1 MATSLNRMCL
11 DVYRKMISVETK
23 YFDLNR
29 ILLLA
34 IGLWPYKQSKLVRF
48 QLILFF
54 GILMSCI
61 IFQLTT
67 FLTAE
72 YTLGLAIKIFSY
84 ILLLISF
91 IIKYNSFW
99 INIQTVRYLL
109 EQLQHIYI
117 DLKDEN
123 EIAIVEKY
131 GCNAKHYTIR
141 IIQITLCS
149 AFAIISVPMWPRILD
164 IVMPMNESRPRIT
177 MPIPTEYFVDQEKY
191 FYLILLHLNVATCIG
206 ATAYI
211 ATGTMLITY
220 LKHACGMFKIASYR
234 IERAMMINILQNS
247 MENEIMI
254 YKAMIYAVDIHRKA
268 IKFAEFLITNF
279 EGSFLFLIAVSVCC
293 LSLNLFRIF
302 QSVTFGNRKEELLL
316 HFLIV
321 AIILLYMFLANYAG
335 QEITDHNNHVFSTAY
350 NVRWYTAPLSIQKLI
365 LFLLQRGSKTF
376 SLNVGGLFAASL
388 KCFASLTSAS
398 ISYFTVIYSTQQ

>member
-293 LSLNLFRIF
+293 LSLNLFRPTMLDKKSRITITMYF
-302 QSVTFGNRKEELLL
+302 PQHITFVG
-316 HFLIV
+316 
-321 AIILLYMFLANYAG
+321 
-335 QEITDHNNHVFSTAY
+335 
-350 NVRWYTAPLSIQKLI
+350 IQH
-365 LFLLQRGSKTF
+365 RYPYR
-376 SLNVGGLFAASL
+376 N
-388 KCFASLTSAS
+388 
-398 ISYFTVIYSTQQ
+398 

>member
-1 MATSLNRMCL
+1 
-11 DVYRKMISVETK
+11 
-23 YFDLNR
+23 
-29 ILLLA
+29 
-34 IGLWPYKQSKLVRF
+34 
-48 QLILFF
+48 
-54 GILMSCI
+54 
-61 IFQLTT
+61 
-67 FLTAE
+67 
-72 YTLGLAIKIFSY
+72 
-84 ILLLISF
+84 
-91 IIKYNSFW
+91 
-99 INIQTVRYLL
+99 
-109 EQLQHIYI
+109 
-117 DLKDEN
+117 
-123 EIAIVEKY
+123 
-131 GCNAKHYTIR
+131 
-141 IIQITLCS
+141 
-149 AFAIISVPMWPRILD
+149 MWPRILD

-220 LKHACGMFKIASYR
+220 LKHACGMFKIAR
-234 IERAMMINILQNS
+234 
-247 MENEIMI
+247 
-254 YKAMIYAVDIHRKA
+254 
-268 IKFAEFLITNF
+268 FAELLITNF

-302 QSVTFGNRKEELLL
+302 QSVTFGNSKEELLL